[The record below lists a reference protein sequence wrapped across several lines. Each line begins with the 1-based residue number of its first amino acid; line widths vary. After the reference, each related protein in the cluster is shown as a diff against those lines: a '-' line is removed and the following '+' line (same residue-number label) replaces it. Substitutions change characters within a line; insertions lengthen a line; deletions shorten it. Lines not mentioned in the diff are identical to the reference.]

1 MRSTDLSDLQLVIA
15 MHIANG
21 MTFDEIAKTVDRSTA
36 NVKKHANAAR
46 RKTNSRTLPQLVS
59 VLIASEQLTWN
70 SDRCVVNESRGARA
84 NGGKVGSV
92 ASGT

>member
-46 RKTNSRTLPQLVS
+46 RRTGAKTLPQLVS
-59 VLIASEQLTWN
+59 IVIANGQLEW
-70 SDRCVVNESRGARA
+70 SDDRRVVNGRF
-84 NGGKVGSV
+84 
-92 ASGT
+92 T